1 MNKKKLW
8 ITLGIIGAIIATVA
22 YAASD
27 RKLSS
32 PTGQLLLNGFTGV
45 KIQTNDVDK
54 IETDGTGVRIGGTP
68 LTPGDLTVNT
78 GALTTIR
85 NSGSTW
91 LSNAIGPGGEYDL
104 AGNAYYDAGWKYNS
118 QDQASFMGQE
128 NGNFSFYSAPVA
140 GVAGTGVTW
149 SSANFTIVEAGDVT
163 IPQGSLIVT
172 IDAVNGPILK
182 LQNNDTPDVATAD
195 YPYAAV
201 IVENIKD
208 GGNAMQFKTD
218 AQGFTQIVFSENA
231 ETTPMR
237 LEVQHKATNAADE
250 ISFVFAGGIPLK
262 MYGNDTAEIGVR
274 EDGVCGTG
282 NVCSGTF
289 VSTHTLRVNLS
300 SSDSATGFYQRVGN
314 VVSFAF
320 RLTLDVITA
329 GIATSVAID
338 LPQTTTNFA
347 SFTQASGVCISD
359 GPAGTEQ
366 DEAIIFATGATQTA
380 TIAPNNPQITAN
392 NGWNCTMMYL
402 LP

>member
-282 NVCSGTF
+282 NVCSDEGTF
-289 VSTHTLRVNLS
+289 SVTVTPNGTCSAANINNRLVSR
-300 SSDSATGFYQRVGN
+300 AGG
-314 VVSFAF
+314 VVTFST
-320 RLTLDVITA
+320 RLDPTCTA
-329 GIATSVAID
+329 GAGGFNFSN
-338 LPQTTTNFA
+338 LPFQAA
-347 SFTQASGVCISD
+347 SFDAGDAQGSCVSSTPSETMRCTNNVTTVLCD
-359 GPAGTEQ
+359 G
-366 DEAIIFATGATQTA
+366 
-380 TIAPNNPQITAN
+380 TIAAPGPNFHCLFQYRT
-392 NGWNCTMMYL
+392 L
-402 LP
+402 